1 MSNADESLNFMF
13 WQEAT
18 SISYK
23 EQQLRRKRKKNILK
37 NEQAEVG
44 TKIRCAICG
53 KIITKKYPT
62 HAVCP
67 KNRCHNRYHEL
78 INNQNQSQWKK

>member
-1 MSNADESLNFMF
+1 MSNAEASLNFMF
-13 WQEAT
+13 WQVAT
-18 SISYK
+18 GISYK

-62 HAVCP
+62 HAVCS

-78 INNQNQSQWKK
+78 INN

>member
-1 MSNADESLNFMF
+1 MSNAEESLNFMF

-18 SISYK
+18 GISYK
-23 EQQLRRKRKKNILK
+23 EQQLQRKRKKNILK

-44 TKIRCAICG
+44 TNIRCAICG
-53 KIITKKYPT
+53 KQIIKAYPT
-62 HAVCP
+62 HAVCS

-78 INNQNQSQWKK
+78 INHKNL

>member
-1 MSNADESLNFMF
+1 MSNANESLNFMF

-23 EQQLRRKRKKNILK
+23 EQQLRIKRKKNIHK
-37 NEQAEVG
+37 NEQAEIG

-62 HAVCP
+62 HAVCS

-78 INNQNQSQWKK
+78 KNN

>member
-1 MSNADESLNFMF
+1 MSNAEASLNFMF
-13 WQEAT
+13 WQGAT

-23 EQQLRRKRKKNILK
+23 EQQLQRKRKKNILK

-53 KIITKKYPT
+53 KKFIKAYPI
-62 HAVCP
+62 HVVCS
-67 KNRCHNRYHEL
+67 KNRCRNIKSAMSITAHGK
-78 INNQNQSQWKK
+78 QSNE